1 VGLKVAYGLLYLG
14 RVEHMLKPDN
24 RAKTVS
30 RRLRLMNV
38 LIIVAGVLGVF
49 GAWQIAKGAKLHE
62 LNFLH
67 EKYNH
72 LFFEAVIDFEN
83 GEVTDPKMLK
93 ENLVLIRR
101 QPEGCLEEIGPFEEV
116 MLTMLGTS
124 RALEICVNDI
134 NLATEAIANIEAFE
148 AGAITKPQLIEKLND
163 STFQFRMNSSEFEP
177 YVRETGVF
185 VLTFSIIIISAKSFI
200 LAIFGFFTSNSVNRD
215 YQRLSKAEAAI
226 GVKNRKLEEFAA
238 RVEATNKLKSEF
250 LANMS
255 HEIRTPMNGISGM
268 AQLLQMTNLDDEQ
281 REYAD
286 TILSSSGNLL
296 AIIND
301 VLDISKIESGQLK
314 IASEEFNLRAVIE
327 EALSVVKS
335 LIHQKNLS
343 VSVQLQSDAND
354 RYTGD
359 TARIRQ
365 VLVNILGNAVK
376 FTEKGGIDIKA
387 GMQDDSQ
394 LFITVS
400 DTGMGIDASK
410 HDSIF
415 ERFHQVDG
423 SSMREYG
430 GTGLG
435 LAISKSI
442 IDLMGGTIDVDSELG
457 KGSCFTIKIPTT
469 RYQTVNIEAPA
480 EEKNKLS
487 AFIKGDGTEPS
498 ISEPDYSILLA
509 EDNPVNQ
516 ALIVKTLKK
525 ASYGVSVANNGKEAL
540 EALER
545 QEFDLVLMDI
555 QMPVMNGDETIQHI
569 RGSEAPYKNIPIF
582 VLTADAMTGAED
594 KYKEMG
600 ADDYFAKP
608 IQLNDLVYKIRTFSE
623 KAKHSA

>member
-1 VGLKVAYGLLYLG
+1 
-14 RVEHMLKPDN
+14 MLKPDN

-30 RRLRLMNV
+30 RRLRLMNI

-72 LFFEAVIDFEN
+72 LFFEAVIDFKN
-83 GEVTDPKMLK
+83 GDITDTKMLK
-93 ENLVLIRR
+93 DNLVLIRR

-116 MLTMLGTS
+116 MLTMLGTA

-134 NLATEAIANIEAFE
+134 NLATETITDIEAFE
-148 AGAITKPQLIEKLND
+148 AGVITKAQLIDKLND

-177 YVRETGVF
+177 YVRETGIF

-200 LAIFGFFTSNSVNRD
+200 LAIFGFFTSSSVNRD

-226 GVKNRKLEEFAA
+226 GVKNRKLEDYAA

-268 AQLLQMTNLDDEQ
+268 AQLLQMTNLDEEQ

-286 TILSSSGNLL
+286 TILASSGNLL
-296 AIIND
+296 TIIND

-314 IASEEFNLRAVIE
+314 IANDEFDLRAVIE

-335 LIHQKNLS
+335 LTQKKDLM
-343 VSVQLQSDAND
+343 VSVKIKSDAND

-359 TARIRQ
+359 RARIRQ

-376 FTEKGGIDIKA
+376 FTEKGSIDIKA
-387 GMQDDSQ
+387 GMLDDGQ
-394 LFITVS
+394 LFIAVS
-400 DTGMGIDASK
+400 DTGVGIDASE
-410 HDSIF
+410 HESIF
-415 ERFHQVDG
+415 ERFHQIDG

-442 IDLMGGTIDVDSELG
+442 VDLMGGTIDVDSELG
-457 KGSCFTIKIPTT
+457 EGSCFTIKIPTT
-469 RYQTVNIEAPA
+469 KYQTVNIEAQA
-480 EEKNKLS
+480 EEENKLS
-487 AFIKGDGTEPS
+487 AFIKGDSNEP
-498 ISEPDYSILLA
+498 IVGKPDFRILLA

-516 ALIVKTLKK
+516 ALMVKTLKK
-525 ASYGVSVANNGKEAL
+525 ANYDVSVANNGKEAL
-540 EALER
+540 EALEH

-555 QMPVMNGDETIQHI
+555 QMPVMNGDETIEHI
-569 RGSEAPYKNIPIF
+569 RRSEASYKNIPIF

-594 KYKEMG
+594 KYKKMG

-608 IQLNDLVYKIRTFSE
+608 IQLNDLIYKIRTFSE
-623 KAKHSA
+623 KTKHSA